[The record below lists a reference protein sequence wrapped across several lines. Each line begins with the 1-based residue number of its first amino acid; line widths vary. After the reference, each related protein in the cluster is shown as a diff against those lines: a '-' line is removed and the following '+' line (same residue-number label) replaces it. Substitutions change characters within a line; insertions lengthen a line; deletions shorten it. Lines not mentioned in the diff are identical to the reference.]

1 MIRWIVGSSL
11 KSRGVV
17 LVLAAAVLLLGATQL
32 RKMPVEVLPDFTPT
46 TVEVQTEAL
55 GLSAAEVEQLITVP
69 MEQDLLNGVA
79 FLDDIRSESVPG
91 LSRILMV
98 FEPGTDVFEARQVVA
113 ERLTQAAALPQV

>member
-1 MIRWIVGSSL
+1 MRWIVERAL
-11 KSRGVV
+11 RVRGFVAA
-17 LVLAAAVLLLGATQL
+17 AAAVLIAAGIWQL
-32 RKMPVEVLPDFTPT
+32 RSAEVDSLPEFSPPT
-46 TVEVQTEAL
+46 VQIQTEAL
-55 GLSAAEVEQLITVP
+55 GLSAREVEQLITVP